1 MTFSIYTIVC
11 VLGLS
16 LNPFCSFNGVL
27 PFNFDNFKTCD
38 RAINNIIMELDEQ
51 LKNRHISL
59 VMICKKNDKV
69 NT

>member
-1 MTFSIYTIVC
+1 MTFSIYTIIC

-16 LNPFCSFNGVL
+16 VNPFCTINGAL
-27 PFNFDNFKTCD
+27 PFNFDNLKTCD
-38 RAINNIIMELDEQ
+38 RAVDSIVMELNEQ
-51 LKNRHISL
+51 LKNRRISL